1 MRGAQIAAV
10 NMSLGGGLFSGA
22 NCDSA
27 SSQVATKAA
36 IDNLL
41 SVGVAS
47 IIASG
52 NDSQGF
58 AISGPACISTAVA
71 VGATTKGNCPGAAL
85 CPPGAAAGLPNVPVF
100 SNHSVAVDLLAP
112 GVGINSS
119 ITGNTFAAF
128 NGTSM
133 ATPHV
138 AGAWA
143 VLKQAAPAATP
154 IQILAALAGTGTSIT
169 EPFTHIP
176 KPLINV
182 NNARLALGGGG
193 GGGAPGAP
201 TSFVVTV
208 TGNALSMTWGLP
220 ASGGAPTGYTLLAR
234 LVPGGPIVHSL
245 PLGNVTSF
253 GINAPN
259 GVFYLSVVATNA
271 SGPGPESGVVP
282 VTVPSL
288 PPPPGSP
295 TGLVVNV
302 AGNSAT
308 FTWVAPT
315 SGGPVA
321 NYVLIAGQTP
331 GFVTP
336 LATLVRPATPTGVV
350 VPGVPPGTWYVRIFA
365 SNAGGI
371 SGSTNE
377 VQVVVAGPQP
387 PGTPTLNAPTVVGH
401 TVGLSWSAGPGG
413 APTSYTLFAS
423 ATPGGAPFLS
433 VPGLTGTS
441 AGFNNVPSGTY
452 FLRLVANNALGSSP
466 PSNQVALVVP

>member
-1 MRGAQIAAV
+1 
-10 NMSLGGGLFSGA
+10 
-22 NCDSA
+22 
-27 SSQVATKAA
+27 
-36 IDNLL
+36 
-41 SVGVAS
+41 
-47 IIASG
+47 
-52 NDSQGF
+52 
-58 AISGPACISTAVA
+58 
-71 VGATTKGNCPGAAL
+71 
-85 CPPGAAAGLPNVPVF
+85 
-100 SNHSVAVDLLAP
+100 
-112 GVGINSS
+112 
-119 ITGNTFAAF
+119 
-128 NGTSM
+128 
-133 ATPHV
+133 
-138 AGAWA
+138 
-143 VLKQAAPAATP
+143 
-154 IQILAALAGTGTSIT
+154 
-169 EPFTHIP
+169 
-176 KPLINV
+176 
-182 NNARLALGGGG
+182 
-193 GGGAPGAP
+193 
-201 TSFVVTV
+201 VVTV
-208 TGNALSMTWGLP
+208 NGNALSMTWGLP

-234 LVPGGPIVHSL
+234 VVPGGPIAYSQ

-271 SGPGPESGVVP
+271 SGPGPESNVVP

-302 AGNSAT
+302 SGNSAT

-350 VPGVPPGTWYVRIFA
+350 VNGVPPGTWYVRIFA

-371 SGSTNE
+371 SASTNE
-377 VQVVVAGPQP
+377 VQVAVAGPQP
-387 PGTPTLNAPTVVGH
+387 PGTPTLNTPTVVGH

-433 VPGLTGTS
+433 VPGLIGTS

-452 FLRLVANNALGSSP
+452 YLRLVANNALGSSP